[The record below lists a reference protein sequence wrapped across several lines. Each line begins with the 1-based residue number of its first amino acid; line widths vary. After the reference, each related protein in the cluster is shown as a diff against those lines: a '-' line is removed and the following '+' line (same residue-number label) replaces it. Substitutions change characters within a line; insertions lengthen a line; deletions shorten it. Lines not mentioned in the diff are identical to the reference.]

1 MDLINAVMPLL
12 FILLYHLHLWITY
25 FDNQRWGK
33 NNFFLL
39 DRNLSF
45 TQTDNDGELVVKV
58 PK

>member
-1 MDLINAVMPLL
+1 MPLL
-12 FILLYHLHLWITY
+12 FILLYHLHLWIIY

-33 NNFFLL
+33 NNFFLF